1 MTSDQIME
9 ILRDAREAVSLAV
22 KSRVAAELAAEKAQ
36 RAADNA
42 GKEAAEAK
50 TNADI
55 AVKHVIEVR
64 KQILLLAAEE
74 YEERDG
80 ARQIGKKRKPEQGS
94 EPEQTV
100 CPCPCVEFRSGHV
113 SSLPGSSLCDGA
125 FFESVR
131 VTRATFFDPEQ
142 TVSPDA
148 DAPAVKPSSPVE
160 PSPEGPPLMMG
171 EPSPVVEP
179 SPKGPLIPMGPPP
192 MGPAMGLGP
201 PQEGSPVDWP
211 PWDPIGDML
220 KLRRLQGSSES

>member
-1 MTSDQIME
+1 MAALHRVGMTGDQIME
-9 ILRDAREAVSLAV
+9 ILRDAREAASLAV
-22 KSRVAAELAAEKAQ
+22 ESRVAAELAAEKAQ

-50 TNADI
+50 KAADI

-100 CPCPCVEFRSGHV
+100 
-113 SSLPGSSLCDGA
+113 
-125 FFESVR
+125 
-131 VTRATFFDPEQ
+131 
-142 TVSPDA
+142 SPDA

-160 PSPEGPPLMMG
+160 PSPKGPP
-171 EPSPVVEP
+171 
-179 SPKGPLIPMGPPP
+179 IPMGPPP
-192 MGPAMGLGP
+192 MGPAMGPPMGP

-211 PWDPIGDML
+211 PRDRWDPIGDML
-220 KLRRLQGSSES
+220 EFKRLQRLSGKSVPGPHQSRSESVHRRMN